1 VFIYGINFIHDF
13 VPVPQFFYVPVHDF
27 VLVLWVILSYNI
39 CALYRYQMI
48 FVFRTGIAFL
58 YQESHVSVP
67 VPLHYFFMTLYWYRN
82 FLMYRYRVLYRYQ
95 MIFVFRTGIAFLY
108 QENWCY
114 LWFFFFILA
123 VCKHSNVFIELY
135 LNKSC
140 IRTSTITLFFYDSVL
155 VSQFF
160 NVPVPC
166 FVPVLFYFL
175 YRYYMSFVL
184 CTGTGWYLC
193 SVLISHFCTGKTIC

>member
-1 VFIYGINFIHDF
+1 MVSYFIHDS

-58 YQESHVSVP
+58 Y
-67 VPLHYFFMTLYWYRN
+67 
-82 FLMYRYRVLYRYQ
+82 
-95 MIFVFRTGIAFLY
+95 
-108 QENWCY
+108 WCY

-166 FVPVLFYFL
+166 FVPVLFHFL